1 MKKWNEAEIIVVNIS
16 ETANGKRHM
25 NNENVHGPWENTMHD
40 ANHAQAN
47 ANCVIL
53 LPPLI
58 TMTSLTANHDLVF
71 L

>member
-25 NNENVHGPWENTMHD
+25 NNENVHGPWANTMHD

-47 ANCVIL
+47 CELCNPV
-53 LPPLI
+53 
-58 TMTSLTANHDLVF
+58 TTADNDDIINSKS
-71 L
+71 